1 MVYPESKP
9 STSFNAVLG
18 HFKLSEAWLF
28 NHSISVTD
36 SKGILISPTP
46 SNGYSDYIC
55 SNKKRSH
62 LKSRLPSAINSL
74 NQFQCIVSLHLL
86 GLSPHLIWTSLMA
99 AFISWH
105 MLCEVEWGYVKLKGS
120 SSLFSPLHLP
130 NHKFSSA
137 IRSPTHTRFHQP
149 SGKSSEEEPSLSVM
163 TKGFTRERPDF
174 DPTCSTSG
182 LEPLSLL
189 RLHAGYVA
197 ARLCSI
203 PVC

>member
-74 NQFQCIVSLHLL
+74 NQFQCIVSLHLS
-86 GLSPHLIWTSLMA
+86 GLFPHLIWTSLMA
-99 AFISWH
+99 AFMAH
-105 MLCEVEWGYVKLKGS
+105 VMWGRGLNLKA
-120 SSLFSPLHLP
+120 LHHYSPL
-130 NHKFSSA
+130 STS
-137 IRSPTHTRFHQP
+137 RTTSFHQP
-149 SGKSSEEEPSLSVM
+149 SGPQPTHV
-163 TKGFTRERPDF
+163 FTSRQASHLKRNPH
-174 DPTCSTSG
+174 C
-182 LEPLSLL
+182 
-189 RLHAGYVA
+189 R
-197 ARLCSI
+197 
-203 PVC
+203 